1 MNKKILS
8 RLIFG
13 ASLLLLAACTKDEA
27 ADPDALPE
35 GKYPL
40 QIASVAMSVESSEQP
55 WTRVSEKTD
64 DNSSVW
70 ETGDVFYVKFDG
82 YDDVGKYRI
91 KNDGTVEAVTPIY
104 WHSTTQSG
112 KVTAWY
118 ISPSATTNGTVDL
131 SNQSKGLAYV
141 LRAEATT
148 AYSSSPV
155 ALNFKHQL
163 SKVRVYLRGTAY
175 EGNAMG
181 ITMNSYPASCTV
193 ANGEITA
200 SGTANTIAMHPTI
213 ANGQPCFEANV
224 PTGTLTKGNAFTVTL
239 GGGTSVQVSLNDN
252 MNPTAANLH
261 TVTLRLQKNGTTE
274 VDLSKQA
281 ETYEITNEGI
291 YYFTQSGSNTN
302 NYGIKV
308 NAENT
313 KVYLDGVNI
322 NVSSGNGI
330 EVAKTATIYVQSNNN
345 ITASY
350 GAGISVAENATVTIT
365 SAERNSNKLTA
376 IGGDAGAGI
385 GGYSSNCG
393 NIYIKN
399 VTVNAYGS
407 NDSEPIV
414 FSPGIGGS
422 RENKCGFIIIDN
434 AIVYACGTESPQRSG
449 AAIGAGIGV
458 NALGTYSYI
467 TIKNNSEVNVRRG
480 NQYSNYIGHSGA
492 GSILQVT
499 TPEIDAKVESSKVVK
514 LN

>member
-1 MNKKILS
+1 MKRKKLFTAICLTA
-8 RLIFG
+8 G
-13 ASLLLLAACTKDEA
+13 LLLAGCTKD
-27 ADPDALPE
+27 DVTDDNTLPE

-40 QIASVAMSVESSEQP
+40 EIASVTMNVESSEQP
-55 WTRVSEKTD
+55 WTRVSEKPD
-64 DNSSVW
+64 GNSSVW
-70 ETGDVFYVKFDG
+70 ETGNVFYVKFDG

-118 ISPSATTNGTVDL
+118 ISPSAITNGTIDL

-181 ITMNSYPASCTV
+181 ITMNSCPASCTV
-193 ANGEITA
+193 ADGKVTPFGA
-200 SGTANTIAMHPTI
+200 AGAIAMYSTTVD
-213 ANGQPCFEANV
+213 GQPCFEANV
-224 PTGTLTKGNAFTVTL
+224 PESMLTKDNAFTVTL
-239 GGGTSVQVSLNDN
+239 EGDTSVPVSLNDN

-330 EVAKTATIYVQSNNN
+330 EVAKSATIYVQSNNN

-350 GAGISVAENATVTIT
+350 GADISVAENATVTIT

-407 NDSEPIV
+407 NDNEPIV

-422 RENKCGFIIIDN
+422 RENKCGFITIDN
-434 AIVYACGTESPQRSG
+434 AIVYAYGTESLQRSG

-458 NALGTYSYI
+458 NALGTYSDI
-467 TIKNNSEVNVRRG
+467 TIKNNSEVNVHRG

-499 TPEIDAKVESSKVVK
+499 TPEIDATVESSKVVK